1 MKPLFAGILCA
12 TLMAMLCAAPAAL
25 AQQKTIKECR
35 AEWQANK
42 AENQAKR
49 ITEAAYITQCRAG
62 TSGAA
67 TPMAPG
73 TTETSPATTPATAPR
88 TSSAPTA
95 ANPTGANQF
104 ASESQ

>member
-1 MKPLFAGILCA
+1 MKPLFAGVLYTALMGVLCV
-12 TLMAMLCAAPAAL
+12 APTAL

-49 ITEAAYITQCRAG
+49 ITEAAYIAQCRAG

-67 TPMAPG
+67 TPIPPG
-73 TTETSPATTPATAPR
+73 TAISPTTTPADRKSTR
-88 TSSAPTA
+88 LNSSHVSISYA
-95 ANPTGANQF
+95 
-104 ASESQ
+104 